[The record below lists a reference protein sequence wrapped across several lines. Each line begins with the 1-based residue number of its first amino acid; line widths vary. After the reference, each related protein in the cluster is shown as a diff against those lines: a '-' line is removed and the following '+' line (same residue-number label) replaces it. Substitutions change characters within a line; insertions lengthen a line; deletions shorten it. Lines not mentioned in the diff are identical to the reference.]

1 MSSHL
6 PVLPQEV
13 LSLLEPKAGELFL
26 DATFGGGG
34 HTRLFLESGVD
45 VVAIDRDPEAEVRA
59 SLYKEEWGDRFEFF
73 RLNFDQIDQLPQE
86 RFDGIFLDIGVSSFQ
101 LDEAERGF
109 SFRSDAPADMRMD
122 PDSGIPASQWLE
134 EASEQELIEAVRNYG
149 EEREWRRV
157 VRAIIAARGSSKL
170 GRTASLAELVA
181 SAKTARARRESRIHP
196 ATKTFQGIRIALN
209 DELGALERLLPK
221 AFAKLNPGGRLAVIS
236 FHSLE
241 DRIVK
246 RYFRQLCGQPVDAR
260 DHTPQQLREKVA
272 DALTNRPVRATAEE
286 IEKNPR
292 SRSARLRAIQK
303 LEVIS

>member
-6 PVLPQEV
+6 PVLPKEV
-13 LSLLEPKAGELFL
+13 LSLLDPQAGELFL

-34 HTRLFLESGVD
+34 HTRLFLESDVK

-59 SLYKEEWGDRFEFF
+59 ALFKEEWGDRFEFF
-73 RLNFDQIDQLPQE
+73 RLNFDQMDELPQGG
-86 RFDGIFLDIGVSSFQ
+86 FDGIFLDIGVSSFQ
-101 LDEAERGF
+101 FDDVSRGF
-109 SFRSDAPADMRMD
+109 SFRGDAPADMRMD
-122 PDSGIPASQWLE
+122 PETGIPASQWLE
-134 EASEQELIEAVRNYG
+134 EASEQELVEAVRNYG

-157 VRAIIAARGSSKL
+157 VRAIIAARGSGEL
-170 GRTASLAELVA
+170 GKTASLAELIA

-209 DELGALERLLPK
+209 DELGALERVLPK

-260 DHTPQQLREKVA
+260 DHAPQQLRQKDA
-272 DALTNRPVRATAEE
+272 DALTHRPVRASAEE
-286 IEKNPR
+286 IEQNPR
-292 SRSARLRAIQK
+292 SRSARLRAIRK
-303 LEVIS
+303 LEAIS